1 MAWNATNDLIILYR
15 RSYSKINYY
24 YLVKWLW
31 ILFELS
37 TWNIFLKYCFEWNTE
52 MKKWRYIW
60 FNDVI
65 RNKYHYL
72 WICNL
77 IWVKWC
83 CKFISNLLWWQV
95 SSCSVDL
102 QIRTSNIHF
111 ITACYYFV
119 IVQHLHIN
127 WSSGF
132 GFVHIWFKTY
142 ISTIDVER
150 RPKFQYCQQVLR
162 WLKKL
167 IYKWLQNY

>member
-1 MAWNATNDLIILYR
+1 MNFVRIIHVKYI
-15 RSYSKINYY
+15 SKI
-24 YLVKWLW
+24 
-31 ILFELS
+31 LFWMKY
-37 TWNIFLKYCFEWNTE
+37 WNEKR
-52 MKKWRYIW
+52 MWRYIKVYRMSIW

-150 RPKFQYCQQVLR
+150 RSKFKYCQQVLG
-162 WLKKL
+162 WLNKIDLKVIAKL
-167 IYKWLQNY
+167 LMQKGVI